1 MFFFICFLFYLVG
14 FFFCLIAVCLFVNL
28 LLETILFLKA
38 KEIKSELQL
47 SYVSISSFARIPSRK
62 RYKTQSAQLLNI
74 LLAGTVSQFG
84 F

>member
-1 MFFFICFLFYLVG
+1 MLFVLFGWV
-14 FFFCLIAVCLFVNL
+14 FFCLIAVCLFVNL
-28 LLETILFLKA
+28 LLETILSLKA

-74 LLAGTVSQFG
+74 LLTGTVSQVG

>member
-1 MFFFICFLFYLVG
+1 MFYLVG
-14 FFFCLIAVCLFVNL
+14 FFGLIAVCLFINL

-47 SYVSISSFARIPSRK
+47 SYVSISSFARIPARK
-62 RYKTQSAQLLNI
+62 RYKPQSAQLLNI
-74 LLAGTVSQFG
+74 LLAGTVSQVG